1 MVGTQSGLVIDATS
15 TSPATR
21 LGPSAGLR
29 RMRTGPEAT
38 PGAAASPLTR
48 TEPGTSPSVPAP
60 PPGPASEGWPPR
72 VVIGR
77 DCTIHVCSP
86 PERTRRPGGSVVPLD
101 LHRHPCQRQQ
111 PVVVEH
117 PSGLLIRGH
126 RNPLVVPVRPADDL
140 LGLRTEV
147 DVRDAWAVLGHHI
160 RVRLDL
166 PSDDDLA
173 EAERRLDD
181 QAVAVAC
188 CRVGREHDP
197 RRGRVD
203 HALDDD
209 RDRRLAGQSV
219 RGAVGNDA
227 GTPQGG
233 PAVDD
238 PLRARPCPARS

>member
-1 MVGTQSGLVIDATS
+1 MVGTQSGLVIDATN

-48 TEPGTSPSVPAP
+48 TGARHLPFSACATARPSFQGLA
-60 PPGPASEGWPPR
+60 PR

-77 DCTIHVCSP
+77 DCTIHVCSLQG
-86 PERTRRPGGSVVPLD
+86 ELDVLGGSVVPLD

-173 EAERRLDD
+173 EAEGRLDD
-181 QAVAVAC
+181 QAAAVAC

-197 RRGRVD
+197 DAVESTMPWTTT
-203 HALDDD
+203 AI
-209 RDRRLAGQSV
+209 AGS
-219 RGAVGNDA
+219 
-227 GTPQGG
+227 
-233 PAVDD
+233 PANRCV
-238 PLRARPCPARS
+238 AR